1 MTEAIIRKYFVDL
14 VESLPMNDV
23 KFRARL
29 YSADLLPGNL
39 RDEIQ
44 SQPTVAEKAEHFLH
58 NGIKN
63 DTDSL
68 NKLLTIMKE
77 HDGHLRKLSE
87 MIHGE
92 IGS

>member
-14 VESLPMNDV
+14 VESLPMNDA

-29 YSADLLPGNL
+29 YSADLLPSNL
-39 RDEIQ
+39 RDEVQ
-44 SQPTVAEKAEHFLH
+44 SKPTVADKAEHFLH

-63 DTDSL
+63 DAGSL

-77 HDGHLRKLSE
+77 HDGHLRKLAE
-87 MIHGE
+87 MICGKS
-92 IGS
+92 GS